1 MSIMVAIRAVR
12 VRTETSW
19 PDPKHGF
26 FWTGKQISVDMECGG
41 GLACVRMW
49 KTGLPCVYCAAGGGW
64 MVEVAHIHCSSGR
77 QPALGLGALTLAPLT
92 RGGGWAP
99 TPTNLTSSSRY
110 GLTDPAL
117 WSHSQTWIG
126 LPHFFLLQQLP
137 AAARSLL
144 AVSRVYCDPVGWG
157 PTVPR
162 SVPTNSSDLVI
173 WHFHQTFSTKTCSP
187 TKFPQQFSTKANFPP
202 VYS

>member
-1 MSIMVAIRAVR
+1 
-12 VRTETSW
+12 
-19 PDPKHGF
+19 
-26 FWTGKQISVDMECGG
+26 MECGG

-117 WSHSQTWIG
+117 WFHSQTSIG
-126 LPHFFLLQQLP
+126 LIFSATTVACCCKEPSCSLTHLL
-137 AAARSLL
+137 RSWLL
-144 AVSRVYCDPVGWG
+144 LRTDSATFCAYPFI
-157 PTVPR
+157 R
-162 SVPTNSSDLVI
+162 SCYMAFPPNI
-173 WHFHQTFSTKTCSP
+173 FHQNLFTNKISTTIFHQS
-187 TKFPQQFSTKANFPP
+187 QFSTCLLI
-202 VYS
+202 V